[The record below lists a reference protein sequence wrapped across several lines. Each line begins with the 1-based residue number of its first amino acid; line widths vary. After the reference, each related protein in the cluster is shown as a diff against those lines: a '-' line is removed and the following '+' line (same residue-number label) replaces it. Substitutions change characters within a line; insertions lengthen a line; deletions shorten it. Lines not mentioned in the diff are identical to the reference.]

1 MRVAIGTDIILPPYL
16 THMRAGDLGT
26 IGSCDG
32 SGEKGCL
39 THMGSVGP
47 RTISSGEGS
56 GEKASI
62 RPLWCPRTGS
72 FNLLIRIGRVS
83 DFFRRTVHP
92 GSRSTLL

>member
-1 MRVAIGTDIILPPYL
+1 MGVAIGTDIILPPCL
-16 THMRAGDLGT
+16 THMMSGDVVT
-26 IGSCDG
+26 IGSGDG
-32 SGEKGCL
+32 SGEKPCL
-39 THMGSVGP
+39 THMGSGGP

-62 RPLWCPRTGS
+62 RSLWCPRTGS

-83 DFFRRTVHP
+83 DFLRRTVHP